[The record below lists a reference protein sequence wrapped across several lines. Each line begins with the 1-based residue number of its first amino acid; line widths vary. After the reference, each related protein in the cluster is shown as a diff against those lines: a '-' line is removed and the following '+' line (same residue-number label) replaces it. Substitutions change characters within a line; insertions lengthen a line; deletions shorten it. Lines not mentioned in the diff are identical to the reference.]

1 MFNYLFNDSY
11 NNPIE
16 ENINF
21 TKGTVGSYL
30 INMDKATER
39 LNLVLPII
47 EQLGF
52 PVKRIAAVDGRS
64 LGDNLDFVD
73 KETYKNYF
81 KMYPELGTIG
91 CALSHEKALR
101 EFLKSDNEFAI
112 VFEDDVEFDADKLRA
127 AIKNAVSH
135 KEFWDVI
142 GFELIH
148 NGTPIKVTD
157 DFACYLTNIKDAG
170 CYLLNRYAARQY
182 LQKFYPIKMPW
193 DHYYTASWEFD
204 IKFLGIEPR
213 IVRQRGLPSQI
224 KTSAKPEKFKNLP
237 ILIKNACFNIRR
249 EIVNFIYNAII
260 LRRLKKNIKR

>member
-11 NNPIE
+11 NSPIE
-16 ENINF
+16 ENTNF
-21 TKGTVGSYL
+21 TKGAVGSYL

-39 LNLVLPII
+39 LNLVLPSI

-112 VFEDDVEFDADKLRA
+112 VCEDDVEFDADKLRA

-142 GFELIH
+142 GLELAH
-148 NGTPIKVTD
+148 SGTPIQVTGN
-157 DFACYLTNIKDAG
+157 FVCYLSNVKHTG
-170 CYLLNRYAARQY
+170 CYMINRYAAQQY
-182 LQKFYPIKMPW
+182 LQKFYPIKMPF
-193 DHYYTASWEFD
+193 DHYYTATWEFN

-213 IVRQRGLPSQI
+213 LVKQRGLSSQI
-224 KTSAKPEKFKNLP
+224 KTSTKPDKIRTLSV
-237 ILIKNACFNIRR
+237 LIKNASFNIKR
-249 EIVNFIYNAII
+249 EIVNFIYNVLVIKK
-260 LRRLKKNIKR
+260 LKV